1 MNIKNLLKFKERIQ
15 GIEDYKKDN
24 LIIINEKINIY
35 KPIIDSIRNIKTL
48 DDVKSIEVVLDEL
61 YSLIKDIKRDN
72 DIDEFNKTGRI
83 FDFDKLRKRYYECDL
98 KSKFPKFDIEK
109 YISFID
115 NPIRSVQNFRGETVY
130 YDSYWINKNIIAV
143 NQMIFNEMDLYI
155 LNIGKEGAGKS
166 AWSSQQILYL
176 FTFFSEVGLIEYSY
190 DIIRMFF
197 IDIADFLESHDG
209 QGNHDYFRIEC
220 LDEGNQLN
228 RQDYRNEE
236 NKQFKYEMRTERK
249 MLRVIM
255 INMQQLGELDTS
267 ISLSRVN
274 FIYDCKMKNDKLTG
288 LLKKGFVEM
297 YIIPRGDSIYSEKY
311 KQVFS
316 RSEII
321 NEFSVRLDKKKD
333 YYISLPRKY
342 IVKEFRFENKWGFDK
357 EEYDDFVKDKMRERR
372 FRKKKSL
379 TDEQAYI
386 LLEKF
391 NDFKHLNVFE
401 TKYVGEKKMYDVL
414 KKFLVSINN
423 YFTANPVAY
432 NNIKKHYSKK

>member
-1 MNIKNLLKFKERIQ
+1 
-15 GIEDYKKDN
+15 
-24 LIIINEKINIY
+24 
-35 KPIIDSIRNIKTL
+35 
-48 DDVKSIEVVLDEL
+48 
-61 YSLIKDIKRDN
+61 
-72 DIDEFNKTGRI
+72 
-83 FDFDKLRKRYYECDL
+83 
-98 KSKFPKFDIEK
+98 
-109 YISFID
+109 
-115 NPIRSVQNFRGETVY
+115 
-130 YDSYWINKNIIAV
+130 
-143 NQMIFNEMDLYI
+143 
-155 LNIGKEGAGKS
+155 
-166 AWSSQQILYL
+166 
-176 FTFFSEVGLIEYSY
+176 
-190 DIIRMFF
+190 
-197 IDIADFLESHDG
+197 
-209 QGNHDYFRIEC
+209 
-220 LDEGNQLN
+220 
-228 RQDYRNEE
+228 
-236 NKQFKYEMRTERK
+236 

-288 LLKKGFVEM
+288 LLNKGFVEM